1 MAMQTAGVLMKTP
14 GFFLNVIELK
24 SRLFLKMF
32 FSYQKKFENFTENNY
47 KY

>member
-24 SRLFLKMF
+24 SQLFLKMF
-32 FSYQKKFENFTENNY
+32 FSYQKKFENFT
-47 KY
+47 